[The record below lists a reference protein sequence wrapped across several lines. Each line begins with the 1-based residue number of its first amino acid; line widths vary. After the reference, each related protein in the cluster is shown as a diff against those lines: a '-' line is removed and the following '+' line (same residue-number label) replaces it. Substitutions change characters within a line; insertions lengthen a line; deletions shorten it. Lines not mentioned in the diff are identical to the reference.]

1 MIKLSKPLKTDYRLD
16 VCRRRVHMDK
26 VQFADIPPDEIALLE
41 ELGITEDSEGLG
53 FSNNEQWE
61 WLDADG
67 CSRLVA
73 EKVDLL
79 TLSTI
84 SGISEDEWYFSRLK
98 FPDKNA
104 YAYIFDASYCAGSF
118 VIGGIGSADAEVAL
132 KILARI
138 IAWED
143 ARFPSSI
150 TIHRE
155 FGINSDR
162 IASVYETLEY
172 YAQDKLQFIEELK
185 RCKIMKQ

>member
-1 MIKLSKPLKTDYRLD
+1 MIKLSKPQQPEYRFD
-16 VCRRRVHMDK
+16 ICWREVHMDK
-26 VQFADIPPDEIALLE
+26 VHFADIPPDEIALLE

-53 FSNNEQWE
+53 FSDNEQWE
-61 WLDADG
+61 WIDADG
-67 CSRLVA
+67 CSRLVI

-79 TLSTI
+79 TLSAT

-98 FPDKNA
+98 FPDKSA
-104 YAYIFDASYCAGSF
+104 YAYILDASFCTGSF

-155 FGINSDR
+155 FEINSDR

-172 YAQDKLQFIEELK
+172 YAQDKSHFFEELK
-185 RCKIMKQ
+185 CCKITKQ